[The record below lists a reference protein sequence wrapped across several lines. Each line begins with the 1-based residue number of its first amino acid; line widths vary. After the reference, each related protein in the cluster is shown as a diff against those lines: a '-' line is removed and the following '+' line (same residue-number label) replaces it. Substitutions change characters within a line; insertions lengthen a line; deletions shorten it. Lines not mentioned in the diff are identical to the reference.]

1 MWLLIAFLNHSLLV
15 ICSWWELAQLAF
27 VMDVH
32 GCNHGPERIVTW
44 SLWQTSDCFLVLS
57 SICMQHMLKGKQC
70 RATIWRSTWSGNICV
85 GLSTTNVGC
94 WSLHFGGKAAYRFH
108 INHHSELYLWKIP
121 VRIYVKWVVPI
132 GCIEG
137 KTRNTIQWI
146 EITT

>member
-27 VMDVH
+27 VMDVTTDQRELWL
-32 GCNHGPERIVTW
+32 GL
-44 SLWQTSDCFLVLS
+44 LWQTSDWFLVLS
-57 SICMQHMLKGKQC
+57 SICKQHMLKGKQC

-121 VRIYVKWVVPI
+121 VRISVKWVVPI